1 MKSVKKVCA
10 KVKERTLGRVNKI
23 PLRDTIQKLNV
34 ILRGWSRYFIG
45 GYPNQRFSRVN
56 DYVRRRLMI
65 LAKRTSQRGYKLKYA
80 QSYYYEWKAM
90 GLYEMRKRRK

>member
-1 MKSVKKVCA
+1 M
-10 KVKERTLGRVNKI
+10 NKI